1 MEEDGQAAVRDGA
14 VHGQGLRRVDVEGL
28 EVGVELHA
36 VQAQRHGAVE
46 LGLEV
51 RIARV
56 HRGKAEELRVQLALL
71 VDEGIDVLDLVRAR
85 GRGADEVALYADG
98 AAAAEELLGAA
109 QVTHGDVVEAADVL
123 PVALRAIFSGK
134 MCACASTM
142 EYEYM
147 VPPGV
152 GGSDKDS
159 IAQKNPPLWRV
170 YAYFA

>member
-28 EVGVELHA
+28 KVGVELHA
-36 VQAQRHGAVE
+36 VQAERHGAVE

-123 PVALRAIFSGK
+123 RGLARDLFGENVR
-134 MCACASTM
+134 MCIDNRIRIHGSSR
-142 EYEYM
+142 
-147 VPPGV
+147 V